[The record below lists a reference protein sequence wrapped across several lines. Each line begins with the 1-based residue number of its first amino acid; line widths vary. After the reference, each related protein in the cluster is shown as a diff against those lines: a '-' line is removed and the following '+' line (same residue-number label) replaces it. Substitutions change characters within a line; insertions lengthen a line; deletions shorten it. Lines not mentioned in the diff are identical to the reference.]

1 MQAGCFID
9 PVRRVL
15 SCVHF
20 LLHTAWET
28 KKIYFLYLILSAM
41 VNTGLTL
48 NTLFFPKYILD
59 SLYPHPQISSAF
71 LYAGIMIGLSLILS
85 LVQNEVSE
93 KITLCNLQFNQI
105 LNRRLYEKTVSVRFI
120 KLEDPRTLDDLAS
133 AKKGIAE
140 TGIPQ
145 TANLLLGLLSNLITI
160 CSVLWVISRLS
171 IFILLLALAVSSI
184 NAVVNVM
191 VERRRYQYHLQSRAT
206 SRRMYITFWNMV
218 FPEYGKEVRLFHL
231 TPFCEKHFWACRKW
245 IDHQND
251 EISIL
256 NMKTGFFSALAYGI
270 QVFLV
275 YWYISDQ
282 LIGGQITVGDFS
294 LYISSVLQFS
304 ALFSSIVTS
313 VASLFTQSQYM
324 NCLKRFLQQEDGF
337 PGEASLPTE
346 ENPSIEFDHVS
357 FCYPGQDREAIQDL
371 SLVITDKESVS
382 IVGPNGAGKTTF
394 VKLLMGLYPPS
405 AGTIRINGKDLETLK
420 PKETKK
426 LFSTVFQDFHILNY
440 TLGENIA
447 MNTVWDH
454 ERIDKAVDQAGFTDR
469 VARLPKAYETFMTR
483 TFDEQGVELSGGE
496 QQKLAIS
503 RAFYRDAP
511 VIILDE
517 PTAALSPQ
525 AEDELYKRVNQLS
538 GRKTILFI
546 SHRLSSC
553 RMADRILVFDGGR
566 LIEQGPHESLMKQG
580 GLYSTMFHTQAQ
592 NYQEEGDQE

>member
-1 MQAGCFID
+1 M
-9 PVRRVL
+9 
-15 SCVHF
+15 
-20 LLHTAWET
+20 
-28 KKIYFLYLILSAM
+28 
-41 VNTGLTL
+41 
-48 NTLFFPKYILD
+48 FFPKYILD

-346 ENPSIEFDHVS
+346 ENLSIEFDHVS